1 MALVRNH
8 GTPVSVE
15 RRAEVVSDLTSDLLA
30 VRSIRP
36 APEDPHVAMLRRDI
50 PRGRSQ
56 CIAHLV
62 AVLWSDGEDGIPLER
77 LLSFGRSLNAELEAD
92 FSTVSPRDI
101 PQLQE
106 LETELDTTL
115 DRVQMAL
122 ANGCRSSRTLDGG
135 IEAIDQLLPVLEE
148 LRSAFVREKHRK
160 AKTAA
165 R

>member
-1 MALVRNH
+1 M
-8 GTPVSVE
+8 E
-15 RRAEVVSDLTSDLLA
+15 RRRQVASDLVSDLLG
-30 VRSIRP
+30 VRDIRP
-36 APEDPHVAMLRRDI
+36 APTDPSIAMLRRDI

-56 CIAHLV
+56 CMTHLV
-62 AVLWSDGEDGIPLER
+62 EILWSDGSDGIPLER
-77 LLSFGRSLNAELEAD
+77 LLSFPRSLAAELEAD
-92 FSTVSPRDI
+92 FSTVHPRDI
-101 PQLQE
+101 AELQE

-160 AKTAA
+160 GKTPS
-165 R
+165 RG